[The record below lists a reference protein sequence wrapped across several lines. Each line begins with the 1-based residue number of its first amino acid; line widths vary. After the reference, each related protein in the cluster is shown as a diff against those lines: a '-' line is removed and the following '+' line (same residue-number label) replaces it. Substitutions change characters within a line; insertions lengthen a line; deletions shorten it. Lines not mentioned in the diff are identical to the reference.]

1 MDVLIALD
9 QGTTSSRC
17 LGFDA
22 GGNVVALA
30 QREFAQHFPRDG
42 WVEHEPEDIWRSTL
56 ESFDAVVRELLAAG
70 HAIVGI
76 GISNQR
82 ETTLLWDRRTGEAV
96 HRAIVWQDRR
106 TADACARLQQEGLGE
121 CVATRTGLL
130 LDPYFS
136 ATKLA
141 WILDNVAGA
150 RARAEAGELAFGT
163 IDTFLLWRLTGG
175 RRHCTD
181 ATNASRTM
189 LFDIHAQRWDE
200 ELLARFGVPRAV
212 LPEVLD
218 SAADFGTVQAGLPA
232 AGVPIA
238 GIAGDQQAALI
249 GQGCL
254 APGQAKSTYGTGC
267 FLVLNTGATPVR
279 SQNRLLTTVAYR
291 LDGKPTYALEGS
303 IFVAGAAIKW
313 LRDALGLI
321 ASAGESEQV
330 ALRAPDPGGV
340 YLVPAFTGLGA
351 PHWDPASP
359 RRDPRAHARQRRRG
373 DRHRGAAVGGLPDPR
388 PARCDGAR
396 RHDAGRAA
404 RGRRHGRQQLDAAVH
419 GRHAGHPGQPPAH
432 HRGHRAGRGE
442 PGGLPARRAADPGSP
457 DGAMRRGATLPA
469 RDARARA
476 RASLRRLAGR
486 GGAGTHHVGSA

>member
-1 MDVLIALD
+1 MKNIIDVRAGDQARPGQGGYAMDVLIALD

-163 IDTFLLWRLTGG
+163 VDTFLLWRLTGG

-200 ELLARFGVPRAV
+200 ELLARFA
-212 LPEVLD
+212 
-218 SAADFGTVQAGLPA
+218 
-232 AGVPIA
+232 
-238 GIAGDQQAALI
+238 
-249 GQGCL
+249 
-254 APGQAKSTYGTGC
+254 
-267 FLVLNTGATPVR
+267 
-279 SQNRLLTTVAYR
+279 
-291 LDGKPTYALEGS
+291 
-303 IFVAGAAIKW
+303 
-313 LRDALGLI
+313 
-321 ASAGESEQV
+321 
-330 ALRAPDPGGV
+330 
-340 YLVPAFTGLGA
+340 
-351 PHWDPASP
+351 
-359 RRDPRAHARQRRRG
+359 
-373 DRHRGAAVGGLPDPR
+373 
-388 PARCDGAR
+388 
-396 RHDAGRAA
+396 RAA
-404 RGRRHGRQQLDAAVH
+404 RGAARGAGLGRGFRDRAGGTARGGRTDRRH
-419 GRHAGHPGQPPAH
+419 
-432 HRGHRAGRGE
+432 RG
-442 PGGLPARRAADPGSP
+442 
-457 DGAMRRGATLPA
+457 
-469 RDARARA
+469 
-476 RASLRRLAGR
+476 
-486 GGAGTHHVGSA
+486 